1 LIAMKGRYLGIS
13 GLALILALLCTAAAA
28 DDEAIE
34 GQEGVLRISTTTS
47 LYDTGLLDEMEEI
60 FEGMYDVDV
69 RTVSGGT
76 GIAIARAVKG
86 EADLILVHDVARERS
101 FIEDGYGLSR
111 TCFAYNYF
119 IIVGPED
126 DPAGVAGMTPSEA
139 MKKIMEQGMENPDQ
153 VKFVSRGDD
162 SGTHARE
169 KILWDR
175 AGLDYE
181 EVSTP
186 DNTWY
191 IEAGQGMG
199 PTLRMTDEMEDYT
212 LCDTS
217 TFAAYRSDLDLV
229 PLIEEGDVLLNVY
242 AAIPVSPAVYPET
255 NCEMARNFVNY
266 LVSDEGQDLIAEYGT
281 ETIGKPLFNPAREN
295 CDLIGCTGDE
305 CALPLAKDYCNLA
318 EA

>member
-1 LIAMKGRYLGIS
+1 MKGRYLGIS
-13 GLALILALLCTAAAA
+13 GLALILALLCTATASA
-28 DDEAIE
+28 DDEATE
-34 GQEGVLRISTTTS
+34 GQKELLRISTTTS
-47 LYDTGLLDEMEEI
+47 LYDTLLLDEMEDI

-76 GIAIARAVKG
+76 GIAIERAEKG
-86 EADLILVHDVARERS
+86 DADLILVHDVVRERK
-101 FIEDGYGLSR
+101 FIEEGYGLSR

-126 DPAGVAGMTPSEA
+126 DPAGIAGMNASGA
-139 MKKIMEQGMENPDQ
+139 MKTIMEQGMENPDL

-169 KILWDR
+169 KLLWDR

-181 EVSTP
+181 EVASSGA
-186 DNTWY
+186 WY
-191 IEAGQGMG
+191 VEAGQGMG
-199 PTLRMTDEMEDYT
+199 PTLLMTSEMEGYT

-217 TFAAYRSDLDLV
+217 TFAAFKSDLSLV
-229 PLIEEGDVLLNVY
+229 PLIESDDFLINVY
-242 AAIPVSPAVYPET
+242 AAIPVSPAAYPDT
-255 NCEMARNFVNY
+255 NCEMARNFINY

-281 ETIGKPLFNPAREN
+281 ETIGKLLFNPARGN

-305 CALPLAKDYCNLA
+305 CALPLAEDACGQA

>member
-1 LIAMKGRYLGIS
+1 MKGRYLGIS

-28 DDEAIE
+28 ADDEATE
-34 GQEGVLRISTTTS
+34 GQKELLRISTTTS
-47 LYDTGLLDEMEEI
+47 LYDTLLLDEMEDI

-76 GIAIARAVKG
+76 GIAIERAEKG
-86 EADLILVHDVARERS
+86 DADLILVHDVVRERK
-101 FIEDGYGLSR
+101 FIEEGYGLSR

-126 DPAGVAGMTPSEA
+126 DPAGIAGMNASGA
-139 MKKIMEQGMENPDQ
+139 MKTIMEQGMENPDL

-169 KILWDR
+169 KLLWDR

-181 EVSTP
+181 EVATP
-186 DNTWY
+186 ENTWY
-191 IEAGQGMG
+191 REAGQGMG
-199 PTLRMTDEMEDYT
+199 PTLLMTSEMEGYT

-217 TFAAYRSDLDLV
+217 TFAAFKSDLDLV
-229 PLIEEGDVLLNVY
+229 PLIESDDFLINVY
-242 AAIPVSPAVYPET
+242 AAIPVNPAAYPDT
-255 NCEMARNFVNY
+255 NCEMARNFINY

-281 ETIGKPLFNPAREN
+281 ETIGKLLFNPARGN
-295 CDLIGCTGDE
+295 CDLIGCSEDE
-305 CALPLAKDYCNLA
+305 CALPLAEDACGQA

>member
-1 LIAMKGRYLGIS
+1 MIIMKGIYRGIT

-28 DDEAIE
+28 DDEAEE
-34 GQEGVLRISTTTS
+34 GQDEEVLRISTTTS

-76 GIAIARAVKG
+76 GIAIERAEKG
-86 EADLILVHDVARERS
+86 DADLILVHDVVRERK
-101 FIEDGYGLSR
+101 FIEEGYGLSR

-126 DPAGVAGMTPSEA
+126 DPAGITGMNASDA
-139 MKKIMEQGMENPDQ
+139 MKTIMEEGMENPDL

-169 KILWDR
+169 KLLWDR
-175 AGLDYE
+175 AGLNYT
-181 EVSTP
+181 EVAASG
-186 DNTWY
+186 TWY
-191 IEAGQGMG
+191 VEAGQGMG
-199 PTLRMTDEMEDYT
+199 PTLLMTDELEGYT

-217 TFAAYRSDLDLV
+217 TFAAFRSQLDLV
-229 PLIEEGDVLLNVY
+229 PLIESDEFLLNVY
-242 AAIPVSPAVYPET
+242 AAIPVSPAVYPDT
-255 NCEMARNFVNY
+255 NCEMAKNFVNY
-266 LVSDEGQDLIAEYGT
+266 LVSDEGQDLIEVYGT
-281 ETIGKPLFNPAREN
+281 ETIGKPLFNPARGN
-295 CDLIGCTGDE
+295 CEQIGCVGDE
-305 CALPLAKDYCNLA
+305 CAAPLPEDYCSLA

>member
-1 LIAMKGRYLGIS
+1 MMERYLGIS
-13 GLALILALLCTAAAA
+13 GLALIFVLLCTAATAE
-28 DDEAIE
+28 DEAIE

-76 GIAIARAVKG
+76 GIAIERAVRG
-86 EADLILVHDVARERS
+86 EADLILVHDVARERT

-119 IIVGPED
+119 IIVGPEN
-126 DPAGVAGMTPSEA
+126 DPAGIAGMTPSEA
-139 MKKIMEQGMENPDQ
+139 MKTIMEQGMENSGE
-153 VKFVSRGDD
+153 VRFVSRGDD

-169 KILWDR
+169 KILWDS
-175 AGLDYE
+175 AGIDYE
-181 EVSTP
+181 EVSTSGA
-186 DNTWY
+186 WY
-191 IEAGQGMG
+191 VEAGQGMG
-199 PTLRMTDEMEDYT
+199 PTLRMTDEMRGYT

-229 PLIEEGDVLLNVY
+229 PIIEEGDVLLNVY
-242 AAIPVSPAVYPET
+242 AAILVNPAVHPNT
-255 NCEMARNFVNY
+255 NCEMAADFVNY

-281 ETIGKPLFNPAREN
+281 ETIGKPLFNPARGN
-295 CDLIGCTGDE
+295 CELIGCSGDE
-305 CALPLAKDYCNLA
+305 CALTLADDYCSQA

>member
-1 LIAMKGRYLGIS
+1 MKERYLGIS
-13 GLALILALLCTAAAA
+13 GLALILVLLCTSAAAA
-28 DDEAIE
+28 DDEAEE

-47 LYDTGLLDEMEEI
+47 LYDTLLLDEMEEI

-76 GIAIARAVKG
+76 GIAIERAVRG
-86 EADLILVHDVARERS
+86 DADLILVHDVVRERK
-101 FIEDGYGLSR
+101 FIDDGYGLSR

-126 DPAGVAGMTPSEA
+126 DPAGIAGMTPSEA
-139 MKKIMEQGMENPDQ
+139 MKTIMEEGTENPDL

-181 EVSTP
+181 EVATS

-191 IEAGQGMG
+191 VEAGQGMG
-199 PTLRMTDEMEDYT
+199 PTLRMTNEMKGYT

-217 TFAAYRSDLDLV
+217 TFAAYRSELDLV

-242 AAIPVSPAVYPET
+242 AAIPVSPAAYPDT

-266 LVSDEGQDLIAEYGT
+266 LVSDEGQNLIAEYGT
-281 ETIGKPLFNPAREN
+281 ETIGKPLFNPARGN

-305 CALPLAKDYCNLA
+305 CALQLAEDYCSLA

>member
-1 LIAMKGRYLGIS
+1 MKGRYYLGLS
-13 GLALILALLCTAAAA
+13 GLALVLALLCTAATAE
-28 DDEAIE
+28 DDAIE

-76 GIAIARAVKG
+76 GIAIERAVKG
-86 EADLILVHDVARERS
+86 EADLILVHDVERERK

-126 DPAGVAGMTPSEA
+126 DPAGIVGMTPSEA
-139 MKKIMEQGMENPDQ
+139 MKKIMEEGMENPDE
-153 VKFVSRGDD
+153 VRFVSRGDD

-175 AGLDYE
+175 SGLDYE
-181 EVSTP
+181 EVASSGP
-186 DNTWY
+186 WY
-191 IEAGQGMG
+191 VEAGQGMG
-199 PTLRMTDEMEDYT
+199 PTLRMTDEMRGYT

-229 PLIEEGDVLLNVY
+229 TLIEEGDVLLNVY
-242 AAIPVSPAVYPET
+242 AAIPVSPAVWPET
-255 NCEMARNFVNY
+255 NCEMAADFVNY

-281 ETIGKPLFNPAREN
+281 ETIGKPLFNPARGN
-295 CDLIGCTGDE
+295 CELIGCSGDE
-305 CALPLAKDYCNLA
+305 CVLPLAEDYCSLA

>member
-1 LIAMKGRYLGIS
+1 MKGRYLGIS
-13 GLALILALLCTAAAA
+13 GLALILVLVCTAATA

-34 GQEGVLRISTTTS
+34 GQESVLRISTTTS

-76 GIAIARAVKG
+76 GIAIERAVRG
-86 EADLILVHDVARERS
+86 EADLILVHDVARERT

-126 DPAGVAGMTPSEA
+126 DPAGIAGMTPSEA
-139 MKKIMEQGMENPDQ
+139 MKTIMEQGMENSE
-153 VKFVSRGDD
+153 VRFVSRGDD

-175 AGLDYE
+175 AGIDYE
-181 EVSTP
+181 EVATP

-191 IEAGQGMG
+191 VEAGQGMG
-199 PTLRMTDEMEDYT
+199 PTLRMTDEMQGYT

-229 PLIEEGDVLLNVY
+229 PIIEEGDVLLNVY
-242 AAIPVSPAVYPET
+242 AAIPVNPSVHPDT
-255 NCEMARNFVNY
+255 NCEMAADFVNY
-266 LVSDEGQDLIAEYGT
+266 LVSDEGQDLIAGYGT
-281 ETIGKPLFNPAREN
+281 ETIGKPLFNPARGN
-295 CDLIGCTGDE
+295 CELIGCTGDE
-305 CALPLAKDYCNLA
+305 CALTLAEDYCSQA

>member
-1 LIAMKGRYLGIS
+1 MEKRYLGIS
-13 GLALILALLCTAAAA
+13 GLALFLALLCTAATAE
-28 DDEAIE
+28 DEAEE
-34 GQEGVLRISTTTS
+34 GQKERLRISTTTS
-47 LYDTGLLDEMEEI
+47 LYDTLLLDEMEEI

-76 GIAIARAVKG
+76 GIAIERAVRG
-86 EADLILVHDVARERS
+86 EADLILVHDVARERK

-126 DPAGVAGMTPSEA
+126 DPAGIAGMAPSEA
-139 MKKIMEQGMENPDQ
+139 MKTIMEEGMENPDL

-181 EVSTP
+181 EVATSGA
-186 DNTWY
+186 WY
-191 IEAGQGMG
+191 VEAGQGMG
-199 PTLRMTDEMEDYT
+199 PTLRMTDEMRGYT

-217 TFAAYRSDLDLV
+217 SFAAYRSDLDLV

-242 AAIPVSPAVYPET
+242 AAIPVSPAVWSGT
-255 NCEMARNFVNY
+255 NCEMAADFVNY
-266 LVSDEGQDLIAEYGT
+266 LVSEEGQDLIAEYGT
-281 ETIGKPLFNPAREN
+281 ETIGKPLFNPARGN

-305 CALPLAKDYCNLA
+305 CAAPLAEDYCSLI